1 MPRHMRAEHRMFRGV
16 VDYAWLQDGKMIN
29 GQFIVGP
36 YARPSTVKQ
45 QIARQ
50 IRWFDYKQGFEI
62 VKITIEVNKGWE
74 EFTDE
79 NVDSLP

>member
-1 MPRHMRAEHRMFRGV
+1 MREEQRLFRGV
-16 VDYAWLQDGKMIN
+16 VDYVWLRDGVMTN
-29 GQFIVGP
+29 ESFIVGP

-50 IRWFDYKQGFEI
+50 LRWYDHRKGFEV

-74 EFTDE
+74 EYNGQQDE
-79 NVDSLP
+79 TLDPQP